1 MWGPFAS
8 KAKAKRARKGDLSE
22 TPRSSV
28 RRSPRGSPS
37 VSPRPS
43 PKTSPS
49 HLPYGKDAIEIEV
62 KIVPGQARTSDGYIL
77 ATVPEEK

>member
-1 MWGPFAS
+1 MWGPFA
-8 KAKAKRARKGDLSE
+8 AKRKRSHQKNTDLIE

-37 VSPRPS
+37 ISPRPS
-43 PKTSPS
+43 PKTSPKHS
-49 HLPYGKDAIEIEV
+49 PYGKDAIEIEV
-62 KIVPGQARTSDGYIL
+62 KIVPDKVRTSDGYLL